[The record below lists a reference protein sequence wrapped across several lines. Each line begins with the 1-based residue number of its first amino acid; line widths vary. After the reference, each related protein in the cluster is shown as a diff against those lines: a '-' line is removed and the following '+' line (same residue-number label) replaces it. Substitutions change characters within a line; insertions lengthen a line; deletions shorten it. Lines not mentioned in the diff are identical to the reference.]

1 MSDQI
6 LAQEKP
12 ANSERTLAMP
22 QPPVIHATFVIEKR
36 YAKPVARVF
45 AAFSD
50 PAKKRR
56 WYAEREGNTVD
67 KFEMDFRPG
76 GSETLAYRMG
86 ANTPFPGALIS
97 NQEVFQDIVENQRVV
112 TASAMA
118 FEGRRF
124 SASLLTFEFLAVDGG
139 TVLVCT
145 HQGAF
150 FEGADGP
157 ERREKGWQDLLARL
171 EKEGLR

>member
-1 MSDQI
+1 M
-6 LAQEKP
+6 AQP
-12 ANSERTLAMP
+12 T
-22 QPPVIHATFVIEKR
+22 VIHATFVVQKT
-36 YAKPVARVF
+36 YPKPVTRVF

-56 WYAEREGNTVD
+56 WYAERAGNSVET
-67 KFEMDFRPG
+67 FEMEFRPG

-86 ANTPFPGALIS
+86 AASPMPGALIT
-97 NQEVFQDIVENQRVV
+97 NQEIFLEIVEGKRIV

-118 FEGRRF
+118 FEGQRF
-124 SASLLTFEFLAVDGG
+124 SASLVTLEFLESTTG
-139 TVLVCT
+139 TDLICT
-145 HQGAF
+145 HQNAF

-171 EKEGLR
+171 DQEIMR